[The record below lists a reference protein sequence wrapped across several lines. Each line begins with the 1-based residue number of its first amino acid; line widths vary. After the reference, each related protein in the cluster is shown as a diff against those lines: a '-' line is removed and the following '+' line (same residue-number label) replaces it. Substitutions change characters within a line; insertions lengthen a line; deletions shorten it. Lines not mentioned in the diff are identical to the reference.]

1 MPADA
6 KHLILQAID
15 WLLARGRP
23 RHHKRRYI
31 LGAVLSVCSCCGL
44 AGAYMLL
51 LQPAY
56 TSEWSL
62 IVPGAG
68 AETRISLDRIGQ
80 AQSSTNS
87 PFSDKVLSPKVNYK
101 EIAGSV
107 PVIEETARLVG
118 IDPDDLNEPKIKLV
132 DQTSILLLK
141 MSAPTAEEAQ
151 RRAWAHFKALRA
163 RLDSLREDEIKTKN
177 DALRANITDVEV
189 GLKQARNRLIE
200 LQAETGLS
208 SLDQYNQLIAAIEIM
223 RRENAGARAA
233 LAEKRKQVEAMRHA
247 LGIEPDQAAAIVRLS
262 ANPELRKLALA
273 YATAS
278 AGHAEILARFGSQH
292 PRSVDLRNKLDSVM
306 EAIARLRPEGTADL
320 PRTAILQFLP
330 SDNDRYVVMLS
341 DYVARHAELHGQV
354 GRIAELEASL
364 LELDQRRERLGTAA
378 AKLDDL
384 QRDHLIANAV
394 FSSALAR
401 LDAGKSEQFA
411 SYPVLQMMS
420 EPTRPER
427 PSSPRLLFAML
438 GAFGGSLLSCLG
450 WLFAWMHQ
458 WFLFRRLESRFRKR
472 SFAPA

>member
-1 MPADA
+1 MV
-6 KHLILQAID
+6 
-15 WLLARGRP
+15 LLP
-23 RHHKRRYI
+23 P
-31 LGAVLSVCSCCGL
+31 SF
-44 AGAYMLL
+44 
-51 LQPAY
+51 

-101 EIAGSV
+101 EIAESV
-107 PVIEETARLVG
+107 PVMEETARLVG
-118 IDPDDLNEPKIKLV
+118 IDPDDLKEPKIKLV

-141 MSAPTAEEAQ
+141 ISARTAEEAQ
-151 RRAWAHFKALRA
+151 GRAWAHFKALRA
-163 RLDSLREDEIKTKN
+163 RLDFLREDEIRTKN
-177 DALRANITDVEV
+177 NALRANITEVEI

-208 SLDQYNQLIAAIEIM
+208 SLEQYNQLIAAIETM

-233 LAEKRKQVEAMRHA
+233 LAEKRNQVEAMRQA
-247 LGIEPDQAAAIVRLS
+247 LGVEPDQAAAIVRLS
-262 ANPELRKLALA
+262 TNPELRKLALA
-273 YATAS
+273 YATTSAS
-278 AGHAEILARFGSQH
+278 HAELLVRFGSQH
-292 PRSVDLRNKLDSVM
+292 PRSIDLRNKLESVT
-306 EAIARLRPEGTADL
+306 EAIAKLRPEGISDL
-320 PRTAILQFLP
+320 PSSTLVQFLP
-330 SDNDRYVVMLS
+330 SDNDRYVVMLG
-341 DYVARHAELHGQV
+341 DYVARNAELYGQI

-364 LELDQRRERLGTAA
+364 QELDHRRERLGMAA

-427 PSSPRLLFAML
+427 PSSPRLLFAIL
-438 GAFGGSLLSCLG
+438 GAVGGSLLSCLG

-458 WFLFRRLESRFRKR
+458 WFLFRRLESRFRR
-472 SFAPA
+472 TTLAPA